1 MSDKIV
7 RLLPQFIYDINL
19 IQPEFSFSD
28 RVWQFAL
35 RIGPEPKDWT
45 MVHVT
50 LYENTYYCHWTEW
63 DLTLELSMKG
73 KIKKPSYLGLN
84 DGDSNKFAFMLT
96 GFRTVAKR
104 ITKDWLRVYRETLK
118 NLPLDMR
125 YGILSK
131 GVIWKYYSD
140 WYRADV
146 ALGKRKTA
154 RFAAHVRAG
163 KFRSDYAGHHREMSL
178 ALYMKYCKVAYTAN
192 FRNLKGAIEKG
203 MSGLEMYNR
212 LADGRHEG
220 LVELPLE
227 SADAF
232 KQWYHSGRGG
242 GHPWEVYRGGNTTHI
257 DLGVTEK
264 ASSWSVFLRGSSTSR
279 MAETIRIA
287 LALEKEGL
295 PVEIHD
301 AEELRS
307 RLLGMDNMGI
317 IPKFIINHRA
327 SQNFEKEDRV
337 HDCAPMILAGKIGY
351 YRLSVGSPSS
361 LSAQE
366 WYDTVTISTV

>member
-1 MSDKIV
+1 MSDEIV
-7 RLLPQFIYDINL
+7 RLFPQFINNL
-19 IQPEFSFSD
+19 KSIQPEFSFSD
-28 RVWQFAL
+28 RIWQFAM
-35 RIGPEPKDWT
+35 RFGPKPKEWT

-63 DLTLELSMKG
+63 DLSLELSLKG
-73 KIKKPSYLGLN
+73 KIKKPSYLSLTAK
-84 DGDSNKFAFMLT
+84 DAKKISFMLT
-96 GFRTVAKR
+96 GFTTVAKR
-104 ITKDWLRVYRETLK
+104 ITKDWLGVYRETLK

-125 YGILSK
+125 YGILPKS
-131 GVIWKYYSD
+131 VVWRYYPD
-140 WYRADV
+140 WYRVDI
-146 ALGKRKTA
+146 ALGKMKTA
-154 RFAAHVRAG
+154 RFAADVRAG

-178 ALYMKYCKVAYTAN
+178 ALFMKYCKVAYTAN
-192 FRNLKGAIEKG
+192 LKRFKGVIEKD
-203 MSGLEMYNR
+203 MSGMEMYQR
-212 LADGRHEG
+212 FADGRHEG
-220 LVELPLE
+220 LIELPLE

-232 KQWYHSGRGG
+232 KQWYHSNRGG

-264 ASSWSVFLRGSSTSR
+264 ASGWSIFLRGSSTSR

-287 LALEKEGL
+287 LALVKEGL

-327 SQNFEKEDRV
+327 SQNFDKGDQV
-337 HDCAPMILAGKIGY
+337 HDCAHLDDFSRKNWILPFICWKPIEPL
-351 YRLSVGSPSS
+351 RPRIV
-361 LSAQE
+361 
-366 WYDTVTISTV
+366 

>member
-1 MSDKIV
+1 
-7 RLLPQFIYDINL
+7 
-19 IQPEFSFSD
+19 
-28 RVWQFAL
+28 
-35 RIGPEPKDWT
+35 
-45 MVHVT
+45 MV
-50 LYENTYYCHWTEW
+50 
-63 DLTLELSMKG
+63 
-73 KIKKPSYLGLN
+73 
-84 DGDSNKFAFMLT
+84 
-96 GFRTVAKR
+96 KR
-104 ITKDWLRVYRETLK
+104 ITKDWLRVYREILK

-125 YGILSK
+125 YGILPK
-131 GVIWKYYSD
+131 GVIWKYYPD
-140 WYRADV
+140 WYRVDI
-146 ALGKRKTA
+146 ALGKMKTA
-154 RFAAHVRAG
+154 RFAEYVRGG

-178 ALYMKYCKVAYTAN
+178 ALFMKYCKVAYTAN
-192 FRNLKGAIEKG
+192 LRRFKGDIGKD
-203 MSGLEMYNR
+203 MSGIEMYKR

-220 LVELPLE
+220 LVELPPE

-264 ASSWSVFLRGSSTSR
+264 AGGWSVFLRGSSTSR

-317 IPKFIINHRA
+317 IPIFIINHRA
-327 SQNFEKEDRV
+327 SQNFEKGDRV
-337 HDCAPMILAGKIGY
+337 CDCAHLHDFSRFNRIL
-351 YRLSVGSPSS
+351 PF
-361 LSAQE
+361 
-366 WYDTVTISTV
+366 ISWKSIDPIRPRIV